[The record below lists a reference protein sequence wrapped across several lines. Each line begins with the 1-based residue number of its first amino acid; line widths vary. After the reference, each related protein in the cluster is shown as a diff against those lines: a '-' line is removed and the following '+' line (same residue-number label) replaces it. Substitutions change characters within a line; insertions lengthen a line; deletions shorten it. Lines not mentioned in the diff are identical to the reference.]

1 MKKLISFLLLAALA
15 GTIVWFVYKRV
26 TVQAAP
32 QQGPMGMAP
41 VVVVQTPVVQDVQT
55 YYEFTGNTEAIEQV
69 DIRARVKGYLKSVDY
84 ADGKEVKA
92 GDLLFTIESDEYLAR
107 RDQVKAQLAVAE
119 SELQRTQLDYERV
132 EKAVQVNAVSRQDL
146 TTREAEFHQAQARV
160 LAAKASLQTAEL
172 DLGYTHITSPISG
185 RVSRRLVDVGNLVG
199 AGENT
204 LLATVIRMDPMYVY
218 FNAGEDVYHDFF
230 LKYHS
235 EIKQGYR
242 PRFEIGLPGQEGY
255 TYEGVLDY
263 IDNKADSMTG
273 TITIRGQVANTG
285 KHLLP
290 GMFVRIRVPAEMKTN
305 AVLVEERAVNSDI
318 GGKYIL
324 TVNARNIVEYNPVKL
339 GPKVGDRVVIESGLN
354 KDQTYIVSGF
364 HLIRPGAPVTPQ
376 RVGQA
381 APAAVEK
388 EPGSPAPANQKP

>member
-273 TITIRGQVANTG
+273 TITIRGQVANTE

-388 EPGSPAPANQKP
+388 EQGSPAPANQKP

>member
-1 MKKLISFLLLAALA
+1 
-15 GTIVWFVYKRV
+15 
-26 TVQAAP
+26 
-32 QQGPMGMAP
+32 MGMAP

-218 FNAGEDVYHDFF
+218 FNAGEDVYHEFF
-230 LKYHS
+230 LKYHPDV
-235 EIKQGYR
+235 KQGYR
-242 PRFEIGLPGQEGY
+242 PKFEIGLPGQEGY

-273 TITIRGQVANTG
+273 TITIRGQVANTE

>member
-15 GTIVWFVYKRV
+15 GILLWFVYKRV

-55 YYEFTGNTEAIEQV
+55 YYEFTGNTNAIEQV

-84 ADGKEVKA
+84 VDGKEVKA

-199 AGENT
+199 AGEST

-218 FNAGEDVYHDFF
+218 FNAGEDVYHEFF

-235 EIKQGYR
+235 EVKQGYR
-242 PRFEIGLPGQEGY
+242 PKFEIGLPGQEGY

-273 TITIRGQVANTG
+273 TVSVRGQVANTE

-324 TVNARNIVEYNPVKL
+324 TINARNIVEYNPVKL
-339 GPKVGDRVVIESGLN
+339 GPKVGDRIVIESGLN

-388 EPGSPAPANQKP
+388 EPDSPASANQKP

>member
-273 TITIRGQVANTG
+273 TITIRGQVANTE